1 MSEFELLDVL
11 DAKHARNG
19 LIDMTLRAR
28 IRGEEM
34 VIPFSY
40 APNDEFGLGPAV
52 REWWGQNPQFPIS
65 DADPVVIP
73 VSDVWAERDRRLA
86 GGFDYDFG
94 DVRGV
99 HRINTTPADMIGWDE
114 VTKFAQALINA
125 GQGAQV
131 ITIATGSGV
140 TQLTAN
146 EWQGVLIAAAAFR
159 QPIWGASFV
168 IEQMG
173 EIPADFA
180 NDAYWTA

>member
-1 MSEFELLDVL
+1 MEIQRHYITALGDHYVAIFPSQLEA
-11 DAKHARNG
+11 DAYTPPTGAIAVPPRPSLNHQWIG
-19 LIDMTLRAR
+19 
-28 IRGEEM
+28 GEWVYVE
-34 VIPFSY
+34 PE
-40 APNDEFGLGPAV
+40 PT
-52 REWWGQNPQFPIS
+52 
-65 DADPVVIP
+65 PVTA
-73 VSDVWAERDRRLA
+73 SDVWAERDRRLA

-94 DVRGV
+94 YVRGV

-131 ITIATGSGV
+131 ITIATGSGM

-168 IEQMG
+168 LEQMG

-180 NDAYWTA
+180 NDAYWTP